1 MGSIP
6 GERKRPLCSNVG
18 TLLVQVIKSGESS
31 MKMKSRF
38 AFGLA
43 LLRSLLVAIPTEVA
57 AAPPSAVRRA
67 GEVSRVIPA
76 VNIARSGKTITAS
89 AKTSVDW
96 LDLVSTQVNARA
108 RIALDD
114 GSVLSVGSESSMK
127 VVKHDAGAQQ
137 TELELTYGKLRT
149 QAQKIAKPDGKFEVR
164 TPAGVAG
171 VVGTDFF
178 VEYANG
184 TMNVI
189 TFEGL
194 AKVCNLAGV
203 CVLVKAGQMT
213 SVRSGDN
220 SAPLPPQQA
229 TLDLLVAS
237 GKDTDPGV
245 PTGAAG
251 AGAHLGVW
259 GTVGIVAGA
268 VGVGLGVG
276 LTRSHTPAAI
286 PIKGCPPNSP
296 ACG

>member
-1 MGSIP
+1 MT
-6 GERKRPLCSNVG
+6 K
-18 TLLVQVIKSGESS
+18 KSPC
-31 MKMKSRF
+31 
-38 AFGLA
+38 ALGLA
-43 LLRSLLVAIPTEVA
+43 VLLSWLIILPADSWADPQA
-57 AAPPSAVRRA
+57 AGQRA
-67 GEVSRVIPA
+67 GEVSRMIPA
-76 VNIARSGKTITAS
+76 VNIARSGKTIPAA
-89 AKTSVDW
+89 AKTIVNW
-96 LDLVSTQVNARA
+96 QDLVNTQVNARA

-114 GSVLSVGSESSMK
+114 GSVLNVGSDSSIN

-178 VEYANG
+178 VEYANN

-189 TFEGL
+189 VFEGL
-194 AKVCNLAGV
+194 VKVCNLAGV

-220 SAPLPPQQA
+220 SGPLPPQQA

-237 GKDTDPGV
+237 SKDTD
-245 PTGAAG
+245 TGAPAAAAG

-259 GTVGIVAGA
+259 GTVGIVVGA

-276 LTRSHTPAAI
+276 CELVMLSPLSLKENEANSLLGLEMKAEKPASDGTILLSPITRPSTEPKSIA
-286 PIKGCPPNSP
+286 
-296 ACG
+296 

>member
-1 MGSIP
+1 M
-6 GERKRPLCSNVG
+6 N
-18 TLLVQVIKSGESS
+18 TKSSY
-31 MKMKSRF
+31 
-38 AFGLA
+38 AFCLA
-43 LLRSLLVAIPTEVA
+43 LLLSFLIAIPADIWAGPQA
-57 AAPPSAVRRA
+57 AGQRA

-76 VNIARSGKTITAS
+76 VNIARSGKTISAS
-89 AKTSVDW
+89 AKTAVDW
-96 LDLVSTQVNARA
+96 QDLVNTQVNARA

-114 GSVLSVGSESSMK
+114 GSVLNVGSESSMK

-137 TELELTYGKLRT
+137 TEIELTYGKLRT

-178 VEYANG
+178 VAYDNTTG

-194 AKVCNLAGV
+194 VKVCNLAGA

-220 SAPLPPQQA
+220 SGPLPPQQA
-229 TLDLLVAS
+229 TLDLLVAAS
-237 GKDTDPGV
+237 RDTDPGA
-245 PTGAAG
+245 PSGLPG
-251 AGAHLGVW
+251 AGPHLGVW

-276 LTRSHTPAAI
+276 LTRPNNPPARGCN
-286 PIKGCPPNSP
+286 PNNPKGC
-296 ACG
+296 

>member
-1 MGSIP
+1 MKTKSPYALGVTVVLSVLIGIP
-6 GERKRPLCSNVG
+6 ADNW
-18 TLLVQVIKSGESS
+18 
-31 MKMKSRF
+31 
-38 AFGLA
+38 
-43 LLRSLLVAIPTEVA
+43 
-57 AAPPSAVRRA
+57 AAPQAPGQRA

-76 VNIARSGKTITAS
+76 VNIARTGKTITAS
-89 AKTSVDW
+89 AKTVVDW
-96 LDLVSTQVNARA
+96 EDMVNTQVNARA

-114 GSVLSVGSESSMK
+114 GSVLNVGSESSMK

-178 VEYANG
+178 VAYDNATN

-194 AKVCNLAGV
+194 VKVCNLAGV

-220 SAPLPPQQA
+220 SGPLPPTQA
-229 TLDLLVAS
+229 TLDLLVATS
-237 GKDTDPGV
+237 KDTDAGGQLGVTAAGPHGV
-245 PTGAAG
+245 PWWTVVVVVAVPAVALPIALRHGSSGLPITTGCN
-251 AGAHLGVW
+251 
-259 GTVGIVAGA
+259 
-268 VGVGLGVG
+268 
-276 LTRSHTPAAI
+276 PNN
-286 PIKGCPPNSP
+286 PKGC
-296 ACG
+296 